1 MGNTLLHLRQRF
13 PKRVFDVTNK
23 QDLTMYKHYIKEHSW
38 GKNGCPFELE
48 WPWLSIPDMI
58 AHKISEH
65 AVEKL

>member
-1 MGNTLLHLRQRF
+1 MGNILLHLRQHF
-13 PKRVFDVTNK
+13 PKRVFDVTDK
-23 QDLTMYKHYIKEHSW
+23 KDLTMYKQYIQTHSW

-48 WPWLSIPDMI
+48 WPQLSIPDMI

>member
-1 MGNTLLHLRQRF
+1 MGNTLFHLRQQF
-13 PKRVFDVTNK
+13 PKRYFDVTDK
-23 QDLTMYKHYIKEHSW
+23 KDLSMYKQFITTRSW
-38 GKNGCPFELE
+38 GERGCPFELE

>member
-1 MGNTLLHLRQRF
+1 MGNTLFHVRQRF
-13 PKRVFDVTNK
+13 PKRVFNVK
-23 QDLTMYKHYIKEHSW
+23 SKEDLTVYKYYITERSW
-38 GKNGCPFELE
+38 GNNGCPFELE